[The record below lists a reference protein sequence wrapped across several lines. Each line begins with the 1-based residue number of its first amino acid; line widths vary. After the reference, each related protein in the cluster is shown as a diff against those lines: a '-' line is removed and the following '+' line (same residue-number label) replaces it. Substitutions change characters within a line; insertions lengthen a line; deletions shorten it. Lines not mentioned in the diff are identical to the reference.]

1 MTRATAL
8 RPLLLAV
15 PLFVTAATG
24 AHVSDVP
31 ADWTQF
37 GGPNR
42 NFVVDAKGLAAAWPE
57 GGPKTIWKRALGE
70 GFSAAAIDGTTLYT
84 MYERGEDEVIV
95 ALDAGSGKTTW
106 EHAYHAPITVNMSRA
121 PGPRVTPLV
130 VGNRVFTV
138 GATGKLAAVD
148 KRTGRLSW
156 SHDLFEEYKGYVQD
170 EYYSASPLAWR
181 NTIIVPVGGAGAS
194 VMAFDQQTG
203 AVVWK
208 GLDFKTSYASPILID
223 VDGQAQVVLMMES
236 EIIGIDPATGALL
249 WSHPHANQTKTNV
262 STPVWGPGNLLFCS
276 SAYNSGS
283 RVLKLTRAGGQTK
296 VEELWYNR
304 NLRVHQGNAIRIG
317 DTVYGSS
324 GDFGPTFFSAVD
336 IRTGELRWQ
345 QRDVV
350 KSSFIYA
357 DGRFIML
364 NEDGELL
371 LATPAGDGL
380 KVASK
385 AQVLTKTAWTPPT
398 LNGTTLY
405 VRDRKDLVALDLR

>member
-1 MTRATAL
+1 M
-8 RPLLLAV
+8 
-15 PLFVTAATG
+15 
-24 AHVSDVP
+24 
-31 ADWTQF
+31 
-37 GGPNR
+37 
-42 NFVVDAKGLAAAWPE
+42 
-57 GGPKTIWKRALGE
+57 
-70 GFSAAAIDGTTLYT
+70 
-84 MYERGEDEVIV
+84 
-95 ALDAGSGKTTW
+95 
-106 EHAYHAPITVNMSRA
+106 
-121 PGPRVTPLV
+121 
-130 VGNRVFTV
+130 
-138 GATGKLAAVD
+138 
-148 KRTGRLSW
+148 
-156 SHDLFEEYKGYVQD
+156 
-170 EYYSASPLAWR
+170 
-181 NTIIVPVGGAGAS
+181 PVGGAGAS
-194 VMAFDQQTG
+194 VMAFDQKTG

-208 GLDFKTSYASPILID
+208 GLDFKISYASPILID
-223 VDGQAQVVLMMES
+223 VDGQAQAVLMMES
-236 EIIGIDPATGALL
+236 EIIGLDPATGALL

-283 RVLKLTRAGGQTK
+283 RVLKLTRAGGKTT